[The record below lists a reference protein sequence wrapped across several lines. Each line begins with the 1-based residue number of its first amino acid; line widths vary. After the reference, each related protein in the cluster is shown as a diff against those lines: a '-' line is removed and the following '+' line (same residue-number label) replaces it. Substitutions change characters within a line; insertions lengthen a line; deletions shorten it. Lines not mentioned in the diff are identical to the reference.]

1 MPPRRVST
9 RLRCHRSW
17 PPAGGHLDGH
27 DVLDVFGALNLV
39 TGRWTTRMVER
50 PRTPT
55 RSPQRYL
62 QEAFAR
68 QWRDSARAYPAAQ

>member
-1 MPPRRVST
+1 M
-9 RLRCHRSW
+9 
-17 PPAGGHLDGH
+17 GGHLDGH